1 MVNRPPENNSSAKA
15 QALAS
20 SSQLAPEQ
28 QVGDRETSQEFDE
41 FSMSQPPSAVALKLK
56 KLKSASFKAAQARE
70 RLPHPLFWSLFLT
83 EVSEL
88 KKKKEE
94 KRLLDRILLGVGTE

>member
-1 MVNRPPENNSSAKA
+1 MFKPPDDGSGSAENFAAKNNAEVGGNS
-15 QALAS
+15 
-20 SSQLAPEQ
+20 EQ
-28 QVGDRETSQEFDE
+28 PPSPDSESEDS
-41 FSMSQPPSAVALKLK
+41 FSLHQPPSAVALKLR

-88 KKKKEE
+88 RKKKEE
-94 KRLLDRILLGVGTE
+94 KRLLDRVLLGVGTD